1 MKNNKKD
8 MMIIAGSVMAGMA
21 AGFALGCFKEKMMQC
36 NAIIDEF

>member
-1 MKNNKKD
+1 MKKD
-8 MMIIAGSVMAGMA
+8 KKDIMILAGSIVAGMA